1 MTQADLER
9 EVAGLTGES
18 VRTIRK
24 RGFSLMTVEYP
35 APQIVDWDELDA
47 QRPGMLPDRQRAGQ
61 LAA

>member
-1 MTQADLER
+1 MTQAELDR

-24 RGFSLMTVEYP
+24 RGFSLMEVEYP
-35 APQIVDWDELDA
+35 PPQIVDWDELDA
-47 QRPGMLPDRQRAGQ
+47 QRPGMLPDRQHVGQ